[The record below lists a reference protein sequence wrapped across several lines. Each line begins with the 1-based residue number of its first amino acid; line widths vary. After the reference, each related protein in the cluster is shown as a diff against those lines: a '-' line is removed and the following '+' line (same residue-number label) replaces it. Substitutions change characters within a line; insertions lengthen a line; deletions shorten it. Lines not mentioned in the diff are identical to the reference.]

1 MKLGALLSGGGRE
14 PPLSLPAARG
24 STLFPVPPKREHAFH
39 WVLSSSHDSP
49 AADAPLFGET
59 VGTSFFRHRVD
70 AAADATTA
78 KVLRGGLRAARRL
91 ATLCLTGKRRL
102 PVRRAPSKLC
112 ATLARSRRL
121 RMDGTRSSISPR
133 DLYDRLGTAQA
144 PILID
149 VRKAADFAA
158 SDRCIVAAFHRAPD
172 DIARWS
178 KELPAGRPVV
188 VHCVRGGQTSQTA
201 AAALAAA
208 GHDAAYLEGGIT
220 AWSEA
225 GLPTRRK
232 LAVATGK
239 WVTRERP
246 KIDRI
251 ACPWLIIRFIDPNA
265 QFIYVPDERVLAVAK
280 ETGAI
285 PYDVKG
291 VEYTHEGERC
301 SFDTIVRIH
310 DIHDPALDRLATIV
324 RGADTSRHDL
334 AE

>member
-1 MKLGALLSGGGRE
+1 
-14 PPLSLPAARG
+14 
-24 STLFPVPPKREHAFH
+24 
-39 WVLSSSHDSP
+39 
-49 AADAPLFGET
+49 
-59 VGTSFFRHRVD
+59 
-70 AAADATTA
+70 
-78 KVLRGGLRAARRL
+78 
-91 ATLCLTGKRRL
+91 
-102 PVRRAPSKLC
+102 
-112 ATLARSRRL
+112 
-121 RMDGTRSSISPR
+121 MDGTRSSISPR
-133 DLYDRLGTAQA
+133 DLYERLGTAQA

-149 VRKAADFAA
+149 VRKPADFAA

-251 ACPWLIIRFIDPNA
+251 ACPWLISRFIDPNA

-334 AE
+334 AEQCGGLFAISLGLSANFADDHAMLKHGMVMYDALYTWCRSLQAETHNWPTKTPVNQSAAFRN